1 MATDD
6 YESLF
11 VNPDDKYG
19 NYYRY
24 DNYAYKCIVKEVRR
38 DQLNHKW
45 PLHVTETPQSVS
57 YIAALADNQD
67 YLSIQSL
74 HSLSPCS
81 SAASLLLKIGPRMRL
96 ISTIESRR
104 RLARKIVP
112 REHQSCSVAKVG
124 IAEPS
129 IRNPL
134 YRSIPIA

>member
-1 MATDD
+1 MATAIAKITT
-6 YESLF
+6 
-11 VNPDDKYG
+11 PIKG
-19 NYYRY
+19 
-24 DNYAYKCIVKEVRR
+24 IVKEVRR

-45 PLHVTETPQSVS
+45 PPARYRNPIVREL

-67 YLSIQSL
+67 CLSIQSL
-74 HSLSPCS
+74 HSLRPCS
-81 SAASLLLKIGPRMRL
+81 SAASLLLKIGPLMRL

-112 REHQSCSVAKVG
+112 CEHQSCSVAKVG

>member
-1 MATDD
+1 MNYCLFLQTINMAIAIATITTTR
-6 YESLF
+6 
-11 VNPDDKYG
+11 N
-19 NYYRY
+19 
-24 DNYAYKCIVKEVRR
+24 VKS
-38 DQLNHKW
+38 KSATISCTISGS
-45 PLHVTETPQSVS
+45 LHVTETPQSVT
-57 YIAALADNQD
+57 YIAALADGQGC
-67 YLSIQSL
+67 LSIQSL

-104 RLARKIVP
+104 RLARKIIP
-112 REHQSCSVAKVG
+112 CEHQSCSVAKIG